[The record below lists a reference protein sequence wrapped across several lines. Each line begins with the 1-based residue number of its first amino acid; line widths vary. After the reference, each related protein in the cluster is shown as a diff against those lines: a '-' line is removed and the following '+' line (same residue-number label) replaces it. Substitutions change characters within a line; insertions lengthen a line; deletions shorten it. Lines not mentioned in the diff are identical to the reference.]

1 MSGTSR
7 LCRVVLDTSALLI
20 IGEHGSTR
28 EIADALE
35 GVCDSLTLVILKPV
49 LDEVS
54 RIALEKGRRGL
65 AARLF
70 LKLVSEGYI
79 SSEVVEVKACGN
91 TDECVLKYSLELK
104 SSGERVIVATLDKEL
119 SERLKEVGIMYV
131 TWWYSRKRFTLS
143 SSP

>member
-7 LCRVVLDTSALLI
+7 LCRVVLDTSALLV
-20 IGEHGSTR
+20 IGEHGSTHG
-28 EIADALE
+28 IAEALE
-35 GVCDSLTLVILKPV
+35 GFCDSLTLVIPRPA

-70 LKLVSEGYI
+70 LKLVGEGYI
-79 SSEVVEVKACGN
+79 SPEVAEARACGD
-91 TDECVLKYSLELK
+91 TDECVLKYARELK
-104 SSGERVIVATLDKEL
+104 SLGERVIVVTLDREL
-119 SERLKEVGIMYV
+119 SERLKEIGVVCV

-143 SSP
+143 SP

>member
-1 MSGTSR
+1 LSRTSH
-7 LCRVVLDTSALLI
+7 LCRVVLDTSALLV

-28 EIADALE
+28 GIAEALE

-54 RIALEKGRRGL
+54 RIALEKGRRGV

-70 LKLVSEGYI
+70 LKLVGEGYI
-79 SSEVVEVKACGN
+79 SPEVVEARACGN
-91 TDECVLKYSLELK
+91 TDECVLKYALELK
-104 SSGERVIVATLDKEL
+104 SSGEKVIVITLDREL
-119 SERLKEVGIMYV
+119 SERLKEVGIACM

-143 SSP
+143 SP